1 MFFKNIEDV
10 IQEKNIICVSPHYDD
25 FLFFLGGYL
34 LEMKAR
40 GLLDTKKIINI
51 SVFSRSNYQ
60 ERDVEGNKDQSLKRV
75 QYATGI
81 RIIEDL
87 ECLDALLGPHNYK
100 YRVMG
105 EEESQVRG
113 KAFNEGDGEMEMN
126 THRIIERK
134 EDAGKVTY
142 VTQGDNREVSFV
154 PDAPIGTDVVE
165 AV

>member
-60 ERDVEGNKDQSLKRV
+60 
-75 QYATGI
+75 
-81 RIIEDL
+81 
-87 ECLDALLGPHNYK
+87 
-100 YRVMG
+100 
-105 EEESQVRG
+105 
-113 KAFNEGDGEMEMN
+113 
-126 THRIIERK
+126 
-134 EDAGKVTY
+134 
-142 VTQGDNREVSFV
+142 
-154 PDAPIGTDVVE
+154 
-165 AV
+165 